1 MGSVAKV
8 IAVGKAIGR
17 RMSMSFAPGA
27 QSFKKPEGDP
37 PAEPE
42 EEDEEKNP
50 FKLLKECDSKQD
62 LVLAVL
68 SLPVTVMLWGMVPDW

>member
-1 MGSVAKV
+1 MGSVAKIV
-8 IAVGKAIGR
+8 SVGRAIGR
-17 RMSMSFAPGA
+17 RLSMSFAPG
-27 QSFKKPEGDP
+27 QSFKKPESAP

-50 FKLLKECDSKQD
+50 FKLLKECESKQD

-68 SLPVTVMLWGMVPDW
+68 SLPVTVMLWVMVPDW